1 MNKHLLNLLMFTTM
15 AESMAMQQT
24 GSSYSSQ
31 NMEDFVDIPLPE
43 CAEKKTYG
51 SSEETTKDDQETLY

>member
-1 MNKHLLNLLMFTTM
+1 MNKHLRNLLMFTAM
-15 AESMAMQQT
+15 AEAMAMEQT

-43 CAEKKTYG
+43 YAEKKTYG
-51 SSEETTKDDQETLY
+51 SSEETTKDD